1 MWFGAENKQ
10 LDRLQEISITMEAE
24 NTLVNGL

>member
-1 MWFGAENKQ
+1 MWFGAENKL